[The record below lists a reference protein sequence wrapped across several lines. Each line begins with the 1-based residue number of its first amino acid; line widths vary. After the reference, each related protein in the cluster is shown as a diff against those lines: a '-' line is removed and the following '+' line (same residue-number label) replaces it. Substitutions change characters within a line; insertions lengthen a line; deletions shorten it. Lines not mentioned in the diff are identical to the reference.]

1 MPTLIKNGLVYDGT
15 EAEPQKRDILIERK
29 RIVFVGNAKK
39 RKITGE
45 TIDASGAIVTPGF
58 IDVQAHSDHN
68 LSIFSDP
75 AQEHF
80 IEEGITTIIGGNC
93 GKSTVPFNASSFATL
108 ADWENHETSFS
119 ANWTTAA
126 EFFSALFKK
135 GLGVNF
141 GTLIGLGTIRNFV
154 LNGTARDLTDSQ
166 FGMTKKL
173 LSDSLSAGA
182 LGFSSGTEHADQKNI
197 PNFEIA
203 EYVKIAAEYG
213 GVYAA
218 HLRDTGKDVGRAARE
233 AVKVSLETGARLEIS
248 HFNPP
253 EAFEREYEDALY
265 ELEAVSAESDVHF
278 DVSPM
283 GWSAVSVRMFLPKFY
298 KRSARND
305 VIEALKNKSA
315 REHILAHLRK
325 NHFDKVRVGRVSSP
339 VEFLAGKKIA
349 DIAALFGTD
358 QPEAFVRIM
367 MMTGLSALCLVETE
381 NGKLLKKFIRSPRSI
396 IASNTAG
403 TGFNEYIHSSEK
415 RQFSKILKE
424 TFHEEEFALEKM
436 IAKMTSVPAKKY
448 RIGKRG
454 LIREGYYA
462 DIAILDNFAARDV
475 FVNGAR
481 AMKNGEITRT
491 RSGHILK
498 RKNN

>member
-93 GKSTVPFNASSFATL
+93 GKSTVPFNARSFATL
-108 ADWENHETSFS
+108 AAWENH
-119 ANWTTAA
+119 
-126 EFFSALFKK
+126 
-135 GLGVNF
+135 

-233 AVKVSLETGARLEIS
+233 AGKVSLATGARPGTS

-283 GWSAVSVRMFLPKFY
+283 GWSAVSVRMFLPEFY

-498 RKNN
+498 R